1 MYGKVHILSS
11 SMDKYS
17 IEPEDG
23 FSYARERIIPRRATH
38 LDPTSERPAP
48 PAMTSYLIPTCQRA
62 VPQKI
67 NGCYRGASPARGP
80 WHARTCAIAQQDR
93 ACRTKNGS
101 QRALTSYLKE
111 CVVRPCGMTEPGI
124 RGRSDES
131 RGLGVMYVWVVGC
144 LRIAWQFGSTC
155 IAFRRVLFIWLCV
168 ASEVATIDGH
178 VESPQRRRKAG
189 TQT

>member
-80 WHARTCAIAQQDR
+80 WREDMRNRAAGSRLSDQKWKSTSVDIILEGMCGQTMRDDR
-93 ACRTKNGS
+93 AWHT
-101 QRALTSYLKE
+101 
-111 CVVRPCGMTEPGI
+111 
-124 RGRSDES
+124 
-131 RGLGVMYVWVVGC
+131 W
-144 LRIAWQFGSTC
+144 
-155 IAFRRVLFIWLCV
+155 
-168 ASEVATIDGH
+168 
-178 VESPQRRRKAG
+178 
-189 TQT
+189 